1 MTDWRGF
8 SSEKGDSEMKQ
19 IWAPWR
25 LTYILDGNTDE
36 CIFCVK
42 PKEDADRDNLILF
55 RGEHA
60 FVIMNLYPY
69 GNGHLMVVPFEHANE
84 LDGLSQDTL
93 LSLMLLTRKAENVL
107 RKVLQAQGFN
117 IGINLGKAA
126 GAGIDDHLHIHIVP
140 RWTGDTNFMPVVS
153 GTKIISQSLDSLYE
167 KLKANV

>member
-1 MTDWRGF
+1 
-8 SSEKGDSEMKQ
+8 MKQ
-19 IWAPWR
+19 LWAPWR
-25 LTYILDGNTDE
+25 LSYILDGNTDE

-140 RWTGDTNFMPVVS
+140 RWAGDTNFMPVLAD
-153 GTKIISQSLDSLYE
+153 TKIIPQHIQATYDLLLPFFREESSQIE
-167 KLKANV
+167 R

>member
-1 MTDWRGF
+1 
-8 SSEKGDSEMKQ
+8 MKQ

-25 LTYILDGNTDE
+25 LTYILGGNTEE

-69 GNGHLMVVPFEHANE
+69 GNGHLMIVPYEHANK
-84 LDGLSQDTL
+84 LSGLSEDTL
-93 LSLMLLTRKAENVL
+93 LSLMLLTRKTENVL

-117 IGINLGKAA
+117 IGINLGKEA
-126 GAGIDDHLHIHIVP
+126 GAGIDDHLHMHIVP
-140 RWTGDTNFMPVVS
+140 RWAGDTNFMPVLAD
-153 GTKIISQSLDSLYE
+153 TKIIPQHIQATYDLLLPFFREESS
-167 KLKANV
+167 